1 MPTALY
7 IVNLLPKSS
16 RENQTLV
23 KTNDTFKIHLIF
35 KSMVWYYRTETTK
48 ILSDSWENLQSLE
61 IFSDLKFNNSPNMK
75 PYTICGN
82 QNQFF

>member
-23 KTNDTFKIHLIF
+23 KTNDTCKIYLILKAWFDITEQKQQKFHQIHERIF
-35 KSMVWYYRTETTK
+35 KA
-48 ILSDSWENLQSLE
+48 
-61 IFSDLKFNNSPNMK
+61 
-75 PYTICGN
+75 
-82 QNQFF
+82 

>member
-1 MPTALY
+1 MMLTVLY

-23 KTNDTFKIHLIF
+23 KTNDTLKIHLIF

-48 ILSDSWENLQSLE
+48 IP
-61 IFSDLKFNNSPNMK
+61 SDL
-75 PYTICGN
+75 
-82 QNQFF
+82 